1 MKKTRLKRIFD
12 TFYRGYLKIGK
23 KVNKTRKNKVFKTHS
38 RKEKDIN
45 EHRINFF
52 IYVLADAPIASRG
65 SVFEG
70 IAKEVL
76 N

>member
-1 MKKTRLKRIFD
+1 MDKKR
-12 TFYRGYLKIGK
+12 K
-23 KVNKTRKNKVFKTHS
+23 KSKNKVFKTHS

-65 SVFEG
+65 SVFER
-70 IAKEVL
+70 IAKELL